1 MNIYDYILYNYPKYA
16 KTGAAG
22 YNTESYKK
30 ASTMIEA
37 NLTLRKNNKSL
48 QNKYIKT
55 QKKLLKN
62 KEKRMK
68 KMSGIINGWDA
79 SFAALYLMSK

>member
-1 MNIYDYILYNYPKYA
+1 
-16 KTGAAG
+16 
-22 YNTESYKK
+22 
-30 ASTMIEA
+30 MIEA

-68 KMSGIINGWDA
+68 KMSAIINVWDA